1 MILIQQSRFAD
12 HRVTEI
18 DRIQTAFKHLSWVI
32 CLCSALCALKPKK
45 PKNLK
50 KNSKKPR
57 FFSSP
62 GSGILLQP
70 HLFSADTLPLE
81 TVKI

>member
-32 CLCSALCALKPKK
+32 CLCSALCTLKPKK
-45 PKNLK
+45 PKNFK
-50 KNSKKPR
+50 KIPKNLG
-57 FFSSP
+57 FF
-62 GSGILLQP
+62 QP
-70 HLFSADTLPLE
+70 WFRYIVTTHLFSADTLPWE